1 MYKSVIH
8 VQSCCFTNLNPLLS
22 AILVDVAVAVNVG

>member
-1 MYKSVIH
+1 MKKSVLH
-8 VQSCCFTNLNPLLS
+8 VQSCCFTNLNPLLF